1 MLVNVGH
8 YWGLKVNNQ
17 HFQTAP
23 IRRWVCERTVFFRMQ
38 ALLFFSTPL
47 PLFPCFRSRSHF
59 LDGLSRKCLLRK
71 LTFPTAPSI
80 RLQFRFEIWEIL
92 RVQWNGTFRSHRPDP
107 GDRSFDSRHIFCN
120 FSFLLA
126 CIKSLTMNNTISLN

>member
-1 MLVNVGH
+1 MNGV
-8 YWGLKVNNQ
+8 
-17 HFQTAP
+17 FQNASL
-23 IRRWVCERTVFFRMQ
+23 
-38 ALLFFSTPL
+38 AFFSTPL

-59 LDGLSRKCLLRK
+59 LDGLSRKRLLRK

-80 RLQFRFEIWEIL
+80 RLQFRFEIREIL

-107 GDRSFDSRHIFCN
+107 GDRSFNSHHIFCN

-126 CIKSLTMNNTISLN
+126 CIKSLTMNNTISLEKAPFIGAFPTYYILYYHFIVEWCKTK